1 MNGPIRFYFDEHV
14 GRAIAKGLRR
24 RSIDV
29 LTLVEADMLGAS
41 DEEHLAFARSQGR
54 VIVTHDDD
62 FLRLAAEG
70 IDHAGIVY
78 APQGRT
84 VGTMVQGLTL
94 IAQVLTPE
102 EMHGHIEFIWRWPS
116 STP

>member
-1 MNGPIRFYFDEHV
+1 MSETVRFYFDEHI
-14 GRAIAKGLRR
+14 GHAIAKGMRR
-24 RSIDV
+24 RGIDV
-29 LTLVEADMLGAS
+29 LTLTEAEMLGAS
-41 DEEHLAFARSQGR
+41 DEEHMAFARSQQR

-84 VGTMVQGLTL
+84 VGAMVQGLTL

-102 EMHGHIEFIWRWPS
+102 EMNGHTEFI
-116 STP
+116 